1 MLWLIKINCVICHE
15 ATLIEENNSSYPNLV
30 AGGKALPIFKDFTH
44 APHIW
49 VLKVKQG
56 PLDLIVCSLL
66 LLFVME
72 LHSPHIWALKV
83 KQGPL
88 DLSGCSLLLLVV
100 MELHS
105 PHICALKVKQGP
117 LHLIVCSLLLLVV
130 MEPL

>member
-1 MLWLIKINCVICHE
+1 MHVTSDGPTFLVPGSLNCYRGSIT
-15 ATLIEENNSSYPNLV
+15 ASNNRE
-30 AGGKALPIFKDFTH
+30 
-44 APHIW
+44 
-49 VLKVKQG
+49 
-56 PLDLIVCSLL
+56 

-100 MELHS
+100 MEHHS

-117 LHLIVCSLLLLVV
+117 LDLIVCSLLLLVV
-130 MEPL
+130 MEPM